1 MTLVYLYKI
10 AHNRRTIQSLLFF
23 LYNGLVII
31 MNSTEIALVKEHEV
45 YRYFREYLEFP
56 EDMAVE
62 LTYDVLVTS

>member
-1 MTLVYLYKI
+1 
-10 AHNRRTIQSLLFF
+10 
-23 LYNGLVII
+23 